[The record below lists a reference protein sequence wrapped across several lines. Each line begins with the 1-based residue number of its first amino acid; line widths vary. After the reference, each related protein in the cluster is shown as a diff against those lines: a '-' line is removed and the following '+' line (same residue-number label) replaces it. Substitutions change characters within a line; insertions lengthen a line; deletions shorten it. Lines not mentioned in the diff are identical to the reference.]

1 MEWTA
6 AQKRIA
12 QFLQQDLPLV
22 HHPFKYLE
30 TSAGISEKDV
40 LVMIKDLEEKEIIRK
55 FSALI
60 RHNNAGFSRNAMV
73 IWAVSDERIDIV
85 GNALANFKEITHCYL
100 RTPPFA
106 ERYNLFTMIHPKDI
120 PLETILQKMSDI
132 VSISDYLVLET
143 TKELKKTSM
152 EYF

>member
-6 AQKRIA
+6 KQRRIA
-12 QFLQQDLPLV
+12 QFLQQDLPLIQ
-22 HHPFKYLE
+22 HPFKYLE
-30 TSAGISEKDV
+30 TSDGISEKDV
-40 LVMIKDLEEKEIIRK
+40 LIMIKYLEEDEIIRK
-55 FSALI
+55 FSAFI

-73 IWAVSDERIDIV
+73 IWAVSDDQSDAV
-85 GNALANFKEITHCYL
+85 GNAFSDFTEVTHCYL

-106 ERYNLFTMIHPKDI
+106 GRYNLFTMIHQKDI
-120 PLETILQKMSDI
+120 PLETILQNMSKA
-132 VSISDYLVLET
+132 VSIADYLVLET

>member
-6 AQKRIA
+6 KQKRIA

-22 HHPFKYLE
+22 QYPFKFLE
-30 TSAGISEKDV
+30 TNDGIPEKDV
-40 LVMIKDLEEKEIIRK
+40 LTMIKDLEEKEIIRK
-55 FSALI
+55 FSAFI
-60 RHNNAGFSRNAMV
+60 RHTNAGFSRNAMV
-73 IWAVSDERIDIV
+73 IWAVSDEQSDVV
-85 GNALANFKEITHCYL
+85 GNTFSKFKEVTHCYL

-106 ERYNLFTMIHPKDI
+106 ERYNLFTMIHQKDI
-120 PLETILQKMSDI
+120 PLEVILQNMSNT
-132 VSISDYLVLET
+132 VSITDYLVLET